1 MLGKLEITNPNLKY
15 MIILVSV
22 TTMKE
27 KAKQHCTI
35 IIDIYKAKTKISNQ
49 QYEEFH
55 RKCLINTKKQQI
67 ILKK

>member
-27 KAKQHCTI
+27 KAK
-35 IIDIYKAKTKISNQ
+35 
-49 QYEEFH
+49 
-55 RKCLINTKKQQI
+55 
-67 ILKK
+67 